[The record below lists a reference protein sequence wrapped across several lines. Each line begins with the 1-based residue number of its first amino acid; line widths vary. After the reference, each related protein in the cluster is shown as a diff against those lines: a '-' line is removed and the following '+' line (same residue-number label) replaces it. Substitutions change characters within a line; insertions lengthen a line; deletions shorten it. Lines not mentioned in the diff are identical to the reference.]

1 MTARPLLGG
10 RPLGV
15 GPLAAL
21 PLLVFLVVVLMTV
34 PRSGGAAETP
44 RGASRRVLLVTTDPA
59 GEIAPVVV
67 ARLRGELRA
76 ARFEMDVA
84 TIASDAPRRTTVE
97 EMAARGGVTAA
108 LGIFVGADRVEMW
121 AADASAGRTLMQ
133 NLPLDPGATD
143 RRATIVAVKAVDLLK
158 ATLAEIWSAP
168 PPLSAVVADQPSAP
182 PPATADAVVVAPPTA
197 TAVDAAPER
206 TQDRFDV
213 TGGGGWLQQGT
224 HGGWAPLLAIAAA
237 LGRGPFAAR
246 VTVSALGQTITFS
259 QAEGSAQ
266 LAQEIALC
274 ELMLRSGAWH
284 GLRGALSLGAG
295 AHHLSITGRG
305 QPGFRGDNFDLWSM
319 ATAAGAGVS
328 LDVSPHW
335 VLALDARVVEDLP
348 ATEVQIFGQSAVRV
362 GRPTVWLALAAGVR
376 FQ

>member
-1 MTARPLLGG
+1 MTVRPLLGS

-15 GPLAAL
+15 GLLAAL
-21 PLLVFLVVVLMTV
+21 PLLVFLVVVFVMSAA
-34 PRSGGAAETP
+34 RSGGAAEPP
-44 RGASRRVLLVTTDPA
+44 RGAGRRVLLVTTDPA
-59 GEIAPVVV
+59 GEIASVVF

-84 TIASDAPRRTTVE
+84 TIASDAPRRSTVE

-108 LGIFVGADRVEMW
+108 LGIFVGGDRVEMW

-133 NLPLDPGATD
+133 NLPLDPAATD

-168 PPLSAVVADQPSAP
+168 PPLTAAVANQPPPPAAADVAVVA
-182 PPATADAVVVAPPTA
+182 PTPA
-197 TAVDAAPER
+197 TAVDAVLER

-213 TGGGGWLQQGT
+213 TGGGGWLQQGA

-246 VTVSALGQTITFS
+246 VTVSALGQTITYS
-259 QAEGSAQ
+259 QTEGSAQ

-348 ATEVQIFGQSAVRV
+348 ATEVHIFGQSAVRV

>member
-15 GPLAAL
+15 GLLAAL
-21 PLLVFLVVVLMTV
+21 PLLVFLVVVFVMTV
-34 PRSGGAAETP
+34 ARSGGAAETP
-44 RGASRRVLLVTTDPA
+44 RGAGRRVLLVTTDPA
-59 GEIAPVVV
+59 GEIATVVV

-108 LGIFVGADRVEMW
+108 LGIFVGGDRVEMW

-133 NLPLDPGATD
+133 NLPLDLGATD

-168 PPLSAVVADQPSAP
+168 PPLTALVADRPSAP
-182 PPATADAVVVAPPTA
+182 PPVAEAAVAAPPPA
-197 TAVDAAPER
+197 AAVDER

-213 TGGGGWLQQGT
+213 TGGGGWLQQGS
-224 HGGWAPLLAIAAA
+224 HGGWAPVLAIAAA
-237 LGRGPFAAR
+237 LGGGPFAAR

-295 AHHLSITGRG
+295 AHHLSVTGRG

-328 LDVSPHW
+328 VDVSPHW